1 MAAKNLERVGR
12 ALVLLKLGLRPYVE
26 REMRAV
32 LGERWRETARQSFGQ
47 GRAHAVRGNDLNW
60 DTQAL
65 LTVMWDQWHGIFCRT
80 LGRAER
86 TLISELREV
95 RNRWAHQEP
104 FSTDDAYRAI
114 DSVARLL
121 TAVSAP
127 EAEEIEKQKQEVLRV
142 RFEEQVGRKKHANM
156 GRPPM
161 TPTFSEVYDL
171 LLRKGPGRA
180 VSSRGTVYR
189 IEARGGNVV
198 AFPRS
203 GRITIHADCWR
214 QSETCQR
221 TRAGGIYNGPY
232 SILNWYADN
241 R

>member
-1 MAAKNLERVGR
+1 MSATNLERVGR
-12 ALVLLKLGLRPYVE
+12 ALALLKQGLRPFVE
-26 REMRAV
+26 REMDAV
-32 LGERWRETARQSFGQ
+32 LGERWRETARQSFRQ
-47 GRAHAVRGNDLNW
+47 GRAPALRGNDLNW

-65 LTVMWDQWHGIFCRT
+65 LTVIWDQWHGVFCRT

-95 RNRWAHQEP
+95 RNRWAHQEL
-104 FSTDDAYRAI
+104 FSSDDAYRAI

-127 EAEEIEKQKQEVLRV
+127 EAEEVENQKQEALRL
-142 RFEEQVGRKKHANM
+142 RFVEQVGPEKRTNM
-156 GRPPM
+156 ERPPM
-161 TPTFSEVYDL
+161 TPTFSEVYEL

-189 IEARGGNVV
+189 IEAKDGNIV
-198 AFPRS
+198 AFPKRGS
-203 GRITIHADCWR
+203 IKVHADCWT
-214 QSETCQR
+214 QSETCQG
-221 TRAGGIYNGPY
+221 TWAGGIYNGPY
-232 SILNWYADN
+232 SIYNWYADN

>member
-1 MAAKNLERVGR
+1 MAETNLERVSR
-12 ALVLLKLGLRPYVE
+12 ALALLKQGLRPFVE

-32 LGERWRETARQSFGQ
+32 LGEQWRETARRSFGP
-47 GRAHAVRGNDLNW
+47 GRAPAVRSSDLNW

-65 LTVMWDQWHGIFCRT
+65 LTVMWDNWHGVFSRS
-80 LGRAER
+80 LGRSER

-95 RNRWAHQEP
+95 RNHWAHQEP

-114 DSVARLL
+114 DSVVRLL

-127 EAEEIEKQKQEVLRV
+127 EAEEVEKQKEQVLRV
-142 RFEEQVGRKKHANM
+142 RFEEQAGRVKHTSM

-180 VSSRGTVYR
+180 ESSRGTVYR
-189 IEARGGNVV
+189 IEAKGGIIV

-203 GRITIHADCWR
+203 GSIRVHADCWR
-214 QSETCQR
+214 RKETCQG
-221 TRAGGIYNGPY
+221 TWAGGIYNGPY
-232 SILNWYADN
+232 SILDWYADN